1 MNRRNILILTA
12 SHLCRNPRVVK
23 EATALGTA
31 GHEVM
36 VLTISA
42 QERFELIDR
51 ELIRDLP
58 FRRLLLNYTAGT
70 VGNRAADFLQ
80 RGATWLARHLCS
92 EWGIETAQALGPA
105 SALLHRARAVP
116 ADLTILHTEIPI
128 WAAQHLVRDGR
139 RVAVDVEDW
148 YSEDLLFADRQSRP
162 IHLLRAAE
170 KFALQHCAYAS
181 ATSQSMADA
190 LVKAYGCPPPHVI
203 RNTFPLQPRARSHEP
218 GPNAIPRFIWF
229 SQTIGPGRGLEL
241 FFAAWNR
248 TRHPSHVYLL
258 GDERPG
264 YREKIMSR
272 LPAARRTQVHFI
284 PLVAPDELPHKLA
297 EFDLGLA
304 LEPHL
309 PLNRDITIT
318 NKILQYMNAGLAVV
332 ASDTAGQQE
341 VMKIAPDCGLLV
353 SAHETTDFA
362 RQLDTLLGNP
372 ARLRAAQ
379 LAARSAAEREFC
391 WEKDTPRLLAAVEQ
405 AVS

>member
-31 GHEVM
+31 GHDVT

-105 SALLHRARAVP
+105 SALLHRARGVP

-139 RVAVDVEDW
+139 RVAIDVEDW

-162 IHLLRAAE
+162 IRLLRAAE

-190 LVKAYGCPPPHVI
+190 LVNAYGCPPPHVI
-203 RNTFPLQPRARSHEP
+203 RNTFPLQPRSRSHEP
-218 GPNAIPRFIWF
+218 GPNATPRFIWF

-241 FFAAWNR
+241 FL
-248 TRHPSHVYLL
+248 P
-258 GDERPG
+258 PG
-264 YREKIMSR
+264 
-272 LPAARRTQVHFI
+272 T
-284 PLVAPDELPHKLA
+284 AP
-297 EFDLGLA
+297 G
-304 LEPHL
+304 
-309 PLNRDITIT
+309 I
-318 NKILQYMNAGLAVV
+318 
-332 ASDTAGQQE
+332 
-341 VMKIAPDCGLLV
+341 
-353 SAHETTDFA
+353 
-362 RQLDTLLGNP
+362 
-372 ARLRAAQ
+372 RAT
-379 LAARSAAEREFC
+379 STC
-391 WEKDTPRLLAAVEQ
+391 WEMNVRITGKRSCPACPRRDGPRCISFPWSHRTNSPTNWPNSISDWRSNPISPSIATSPLRTK
-405 AVS
+405 SSST